1 MKKEVAALRKEYA
14 SFKGNK
20 GKMLN
25 ILELKRT
32 IKFRVKLKKKIKE
45 VEELISALNKAQK
58 YGQTISTSRAK
69 LKKELKNLLVMK
81 ETI

>member
-1 MKKEVAALRKEYA
+1 MKKELAALRKEYQ

-32 IKFRVKLKKKIKE
+32 IKFRVKLKKMISE
-45 VEELISALNKAQK
+45 VEELINALNKAQA
-58 YGQTISTSRAK
+58 YSQTISTSRAK
-69 LKKELKNLLVMK
+69 LKKELKDLTVMK

>member
-1 MKKEVAALRKEYA
+1 MKKEVASLRKEYE

-25 ILELKRT
+25 MLELKRT
-32 IKFRVKLKKKIKE
+32 IKFRVKLKKTINE
-45 VEELISALNKAQK
+45 VEELIIALNKVQE